1 MGIFR
6 TFNAADIYP
15 YYSSNEPL
23 YLDILVN
30 LRSRFSLLGET
41 NTETIVEDYM
51 KQAEQK
57 KQQAKRF

>member
-1 MGIFR
+1 MR
-6 TFNAADIYP
+6 VDIYP